1 MKIKNLYYFDIE
13 NQNLIK
19 TFKCDV
25 SLDFIN
31 EVNMKHD
38 EIFYVKGYQGKTP
51 IAILFTDKREECL
64 KVFKNCQFID
74 ITNDSKYCVT
84 HISNKNNQNENV
96 LFIWDID
103 LENYNLIS
111 KDIPLDVNE
120 NFLFN
125 DNKCM
130 YSVILRFNEKRF
142 VLINLKNGEMIGEI
156 IYSQLSQNKNY
167 IIELNVSNQY
177 EDILVLRRYEFK

>member
-1 MKIKNLYYFDIE
+1 M
-13 NQNLIK
+13 
-19 TFKCDV
+19 
-25 SLDFIN
+25 
-31 EVNMKHD
+31 
-38 EIFYVKGYQGKTP
+38 
-51 IAILFTDKREECL
+51 
-64 KVFKNCQFID
+64 
-74 ITNDSKYCVT
+74 T
-84 HISNKNNQNENV
+84 HISNKNNQNENIS
-96 LFIWDID
+96 FIWAID

-167 IIELNVSNQY
+167 IVELNVSNQY

>member
-1 MKIKNLYYFDIE
+1 M
-13 NQNLIK
+13 
-19 TFKCDV
+19 
-25 SLDFIN
+25 
-31 EVNMKHD
+31 
-38 EIFYVKGYQGKTP
+38 
-51 IAILFTDKREECL
+51 
-64 KVFKNCQFID
+64 
-74 ITNDSKYCVT
+74 
-84 HISNKNNQNENV
+84 
-96 LFIWDID
+96 
-103 LENYNLIS
+103 IS

-125 DNKCM
+125 DNMCM

-177 EDILVLRRYEFK
+177 QDILVLRRYEFK